1 MEYSAMEQYWIWLSS
16 VEGIGPR
23 RFYQLLSLFSD
34 ARDIWENI
42 RDPKLNI
49 LGAKTLSA
57 LKAARNERYFYQLFA
72 KLQTSGVRAVTRVSD
87 DYPGR
92 LTRTVDAPPTLYV
105 KGAAD
110 LNADRTFA
118 IVGSRRCTRDGK
130 RAALE
135 FSEKLSREGV
145 TVISGLASGID
156 SAAHTGAV
164 NAKAPTVAVLG
175 CGADVVYPQENLKL
189 YNSIL
194 DNGGAIVSE
203 YLPGVPPLATNFPAR
218 NRIISGMS
226 KGVLIVEGAKRSGA
240 MITVGYANDQGRDV
254 FAVPGSI
261 YSPLSAT
268 PNQLI
273 VDGAVPATSPWEI
286 LEYYRWAE
294 RPSGNS
300 AKRPAAELSE
310 EEAKLVDP
318 LREQSLTI
326 SELCNL
332 TSFSPQRVNSLL
344 TILELRGII
353 EKQPGGEYRAFI
365 SDVRTSE
372 NDPSFDL
379 PL

>member
-34 ARDIWENI
+34 AREIWDNI

-57 LKAARNERYFYQLFA
+57 LKAARDEKYFYQLFGR
-72 KLQTSGVRAVTRVSD
+72 LEMNGIRAVTRVSD

-105 KGAAD
+105 KGEAD
-110 LNADRTFA
+110 LNNERMFA
-118 IVGSRRCTRDGK
+118 IVGSRRCTRDGQ
-130 RAALE
+130 RAARE
-135 FSEKLSREGV
+135 FAEKLSRENV
-145 TVISGLASGID
+145 TIVSGLAAGID

-164 NAKAPTVAVLG
+164 NAKAPTIAVLG
-175 CGADVVYPQENLKL
+175 CGVDIVYPQENLKL
-189 YNSIL
+189 YNDIL

-203 YLPGVPPLATNFPAR
+203 HLPGMPPLASNFPAR

-226 KGVLIVEGAKRSGA
+226 KGVLIVEGARRSGA
-240 MITVGYANDQGRDV
+240 MITVGNALDQGRDL

-261 YSPLSAT
+261 YSPLAAT

-273 VDGAVPATSPWEI
+273 VEGAIPAISPWEI
-286 LEYYRWAE
+286 LEYYRWAQ
-294 RPSGNS
+294 RPSENAS
-300 AKRPAAELSE
+300 KKPVVELSE
-310 EEAKLVDP
+310 EEAKVVDP
-318 LREQSLTI
+318 LREQSLTM
-326 SELCNL
+326 SEICNL
-332 TSFSPQRVNSLL
+332 TSFSTQKVNSLL

-353 EKQPGGEYRAFI
+353 EKQPGGEYRAFVSEI
-365 SDVRTSE
+365 RTSGA
-372 NDPSFDL
+372 DSSFDL